1 KREVAEEVEKLNIER
16 LKAFLAPAVWGD
28 GDVSVDEGRIRLI
41 MGLGKYELWLGV
53 IERLVNELGFTMYP
67 RDYRVEVILKSSKAV
82 ELAKDWFETPDLRE
96 LIELGA
102 GLPGGEK
109 FRRIIELANAEVME
123 LGRSSIVIPGTD
135 ISMNIHI
142 DRHCRVELRAWRR
155 DEKEALKLVEELNKA
170 GYKAVKYVEK
180 GSHVVSI
187 THANIRDTPLK
198 PVVCRELNEWLNET
212 KDERK
217 KKRIAK
223 AMQNLE
229 CLDEA

>member
-1 KREVAEEVEKLNIER
+1 
-16 LKAFLAPAVWGD
+16 
-28 GDVSVDEGRIRLI
+28 
-41 MGLGKYELWLGV
+41 
-53 IERLVNELGFTMYP
+53 
-67 RDYRVEVILKSSKAV
+67 
-82 ELAKDWFETPDLRE
+82 
-96 LIELGA
+96 
-102 GLPGGEK
+102 
-109 FRRIIELANAEVME
+109 
-123 LGRSSIVIPGTD
+123 IVIPGTSV
-135 ISMNIHI
+135 SMNIHI
-142 DRHCRVELRAWRR
+142 DSHCRVELRAWRR

-229 CLDEA
+229 CLDQ